1 RVLFLSF
8 SDEGPGIPKELLRH
22 VTEKFYQVQKG
33 KGGTGLGLSICRELV
48 EAHEGKLFIDN
59 QPEGGVIATILL
71 PVTKA

>member
-1 RVLFLSF
+1 
-8 SDEGPGIPKELLRH
+8 
-22 VTEKFYQVQKG
+22 
-33 KGGTGLGLSICRELV
+33 GLGLSICRELV